1 MKRLWFVA
9 PVLALL
15 TGPLAAGSIQVAK
28 PEEVGFSS
36 ERLARF
42 TETVKRHIDVHDI
55 AGAVT
60 LVARRGRIVQFEAYG
75 LADLDTRKPMS
86 KDSLFWIAS
95 MSKPITGVAI
105 LMLLEEGKV
114 RLTDP
119 VSKFI
124 PEFHE
129 LKVATLQEP
138 AGPAVA
144 GSASGPPQYY
154 PVPANRE
161 ITVRDLLSH
170 VSGLASRGTT
180 STAEVAKD
188 PRRPGETLASYI
200 PRLGATTL
208 DFQPGTRWSYSPSAG
223 FDTQRQSLPS
233 VWCATSAAISAG
245 GPKRWVHPA
254 TSAKASSMEIRS
266 TRGVKSLST
275 LMAASPSRWY
285 SLKWPPTKISCGQSS
300 RARRPDMPP
309 LIPKA
314 TASYEA
320 PRRSRW
326 EGRLLPAHGAVGK
339 RHRRGRS

>member
-1 MKRLWFVA
+1 MKKLWYVA
-9 PVLALL
+9 PVLVLL
-15 TGPLAAGSIQVAK
+15 TGPLAAASIQVVK

-36 ERLARF
+36 ERLARIQQ
-42 TETVKRHIDVHDI
+42 TVKRHIDAHDI

-60 LVARRGRIVQFEAYG
+60 LVARRGRIAQFEAYG
-75 LADLDTRKPMS
+75 LADVDSRKPMS

-124 PEFHE
+124 PEFHG
-129 LKVATLQEP
+129 LKVAMVQERT
-138 AGPAVA
+138 GPPLA

-154 PVPANRE
+154 TVPANRE

-188 PRRPGETLASYI
+188 PRRPGETLATYI

-223 FDTQRQSLPS
+223 FDTLGRIVEIASGQSFDQFLRQKIFDPLGMKN
-233 VWCATSAAISAG
+233 IFF
-245 GPKRWVHPA
+245 HPA
-254 TSAKASSMEIRS
+254 EER
-266 TRGVKSLST
+266 
-275 LMAASPSRWY
+275 
-285 SLKWPPTKISCGQSS
+285 
-300 RARRPDMPP
+300 
-309 LIPKA
+309 
-314 TASYEA
+314 A
-320 PRRSRW
+320 PRIASI
-326 EGRLLPAHGAVGK
+326 
-339 RHRRGRS
+339 

>member
-15 TGPLAAGSIQVAK
+15 TGPLAAASIQVAK

-36 ERLARF
+36 ERLARI

-124 PEFHE
+124 PEFRGI
-129 LKVATLQEP
+129 KVAMLQEP
-138 AGPAVA
+138 AGLPAA

-154 PVPANRE
+154 R
-161 ITVRDLLSH
+161 
-170 VSGLASRGTT
+170 
-180 STAEVAKD
+180 
-188 PRRPGETLASYI
+188 
-200 PRLGATTL
+200 AT
-208 DFQPGTRWSYSPSAG
+208 
-223 FDTQRQSLPS
+223 
-233 VWCATSAAISAG
+233 CKIAA
-245 GPKRWVHPA
+245 
-254 TSAKASSMEIRS
+254 
-266 TRGVKSLST
+266 
-275 LMAASPSRWY
+275 
-285 SLKWPPTKISCGQSS
+285 
-300 RARRPDMPP
+300 AR
-309 LIPKA
+309 
-314 TASYEA
+314 
-320 PRRSRW
+320 
-326 EGRLLPAHGAVGK
+326 
-339 RHRRGRS
+339 